1 MKIFKK
7 SMLAVLCMVL
17 CFSFISCN
25 KAEEKVSLWENAT
38 YTDNQVFGDG
48 SKTIILEVKAEEK
61 SVEFTFR
68 TEAEILADVLTE
80 HNIISG
86 EEGPYGIYVTSVNG
100 IEAIYE
106 ENQSFWS
113 LERNGLQLTTGVSE
127 TGIKDGDK
135 FTFVYTI
142 V

>member
-1 MKIFKK
+1 M
-7 SMLAVLCMVL
+7 
-17 CFSFISCN
+17 
-25 KAEEKVSLWENAT
+25 SLWENAT